1 MKPVIV
7 AAMLCVAFAMPA
19 AAQDTPAAA
28 PATAP
33 VATPPAPPTGVA
45 NIYDRTLGDGWQNW
59 SWAKAELSVVL
70 PGTQRTPIR
79 VTAGPYQAL
88 FLHHA
93 PFDTTPYKNL
103 SMLIQGVGG
112 GGQKVRI
119 VTIVGGKPVD
129 DKARL
134 VTLPPS
140 GWMKVD
146 VPLTV
151 IGADAKQ
158 IEGFWVQNATDQ
170 PLPPFYVTEVALR

>member
-1 MKPVIV
+1 MKSVIV
-7 AAMLCVAFAMPA
+7 AAVLCGVAMPA
-19 AAQDTPAAA
+19 AAQNPPAAA
-28 PATAP
+28 PATA
-33 VATPPAPPTGVA
+33 ATPPAPPTGVA
-45 NIYDRTLGDGWQNW
+45 NIYDRAPGEGWQNW

-70 PGTQRTPIR
+70 QGTQRTPIR

-93 PFDTTPYKNL
+93 PFDTTPYKTL
-103 SMLIQGVGG
+103 SMLIQSTNGG
-112 GGQKVRI
+112 GEKLRI
-119 VTIVGGKPVD
+119 VTVVGGKAVD

-140 GWMKVD
+140 GWLKVD

-158 IEGFWVQNATDQ
+158 IEGFWVQNATDK
-170 PLPPFYVTEVALR
+170 PLSPFYVTEVALR